1 MCLGFVLMG
10 VPEQCPK
17 IVALL
22 AESYNPHVRY
32 GAAMAVGLACAG
44 SGLKDAVAMLEPML
58 KVGGQA
64 RAAAAC
70 THACAAWC
78 PALRWPVLL
87 LQHSHLVLSTAADA

>member
-10 VPEQCPK
+10 VPDQCPK

-58 KVGGQA
+58 KVGCCLGRWQEA
-64 RAAAAC
+64 GG
-70 THACAAWC
+70 
-78 PALRWPVLL
+78 WPVCSCAVVHLL
-87 LQHSHLVLSTAADA
+87 SNTQPVHTCCCLC

>member
-22 AESYNPHVRY
+22 AESFNPHVRY

-44 SGLKDAVAMLEPML
+44 SGLRDAVALLEPML
-58 KVGGQA
+58 KV
-64 RAAAAC
+64 RAARGAAG
-70 THACAAWC
+70 
-78 PALRWPVLL
+78 V
-87 LQHSHLVLSTAADA
+87 QG